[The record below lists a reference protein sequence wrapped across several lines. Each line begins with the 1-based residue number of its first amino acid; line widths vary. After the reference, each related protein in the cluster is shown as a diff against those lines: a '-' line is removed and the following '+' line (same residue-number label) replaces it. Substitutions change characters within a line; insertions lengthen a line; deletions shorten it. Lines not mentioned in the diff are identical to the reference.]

1 MTMRNL
7 RRWGALALAMTMIWG
22 AGACGSPDGQASQ
35 TPSRSPSVRESTST
49 DASVTPGT
57 EQYRGFT
64 LDNVLHSPTEGD
76 IHFNMKLP
84 DNADGGAPMTL
95 FLTLPGYQGLYRFG
109 VGENLR
115 TEDFAFTAPDYA
127 DNMMIVAPQLEDWQ
141 DTSARKTIA
150 LTEYLLAHYNI
161 DRSRVYAEGYSGG
174 GETMS
179 RALGMRPDLFTA
191 YLQCASQFDG
201 DLESVAKSRTPV
213 RLVIGAHDE
222 YYGAD
227 PSRQAYERLR
237 ELYRGQ
243 GMSDAEI
250 DKVLLLDVRPDSYF
264 EQRGASNQHGEG
276 ARLFARDP
284 QIMGW
289 LFEQR

>member
-1 MTMRNL
+1 
-7 RRWGALALAMTMIWG
+7 
-22 AGACGSPDGQASQ
+22 
-35 TPSRSPSVRESTST
+35 
-49 DASVTPGT
+49 
-57 EQYRGFT
+57 
-64 LDNVLHSPTEGD
+64 
-76 IHFNMKLP
+76 
-84 DNADGGAPMTL
+84 
-95 FLTLPGYQGLYRFG
+95 
-109 VGENLR
+109 
-115 TEDFAFTAPDYA
+115 
-127 DNMMIVAPQLEDWQ
+127 
-141 DTSARKTIA
+141 
-150 LTEYLLAHYNI
+150 
-161 DRSRVYAEGYSGG
+161 
-174 GETMS
+174 MS

-250 DKVLLLDVRPDSYF
+250 DKVLVLDVRPDSWF

>member
-7 RRWGALALAMTMIWG
+7 RRWGALALAIAMIWG
-22 AGACGSPDGQASQ
+22 AGACGSSGGQAAQ
-35 TPSRSPSVRESTST
+35 APSRSPSARESAST
-49 DASVTPGT
+49 DAAVTPGT

-84 DNADGGAPMTL
+84 DNADAPMAL

-150 LTEYLLAHYNI
+150 LTEYLLDHYNI

-191 YLQCASQFDG
+191 YLQCSSQFDG

-237 ELYRGQ
+237 DLYREQ
-243 GMSDAEI
+243 GMGEAEI
-250 DKVLLLDVRPDSYF
+250 DRMLVLDVRPDSYF
-264 EQRGASNQHGEG
+264 EQMGAANQHGEG
-276 ARLFARDP
+276 ARLFSHDSR
-284 QIMGW
+284 IMGW
-289 LFEQR
+289 LFDR

>member
-7 RRWGALALAMTMIWG
+7 RRWGALALAIAMIWG
-22 AGACGSPDGQASQ
+22 AGACGSSGGQAAQ
-35 TPSRSPSVRESTST
+35 APSRSPSARESTST

-84 DNADGGAPMTL
+84 GNADGGAPMAL

-141 DTSARKTIA
+141 DTSARKTVA

-237 ELYRGQ
+237 DIYRGQ

-250 DKVLLLDVRPDSYF
+250 DGVLVLDVRPDSWF

>member
-7 RRWGALALAMTMIWG
+7 RRWGALALVIAMIWG
-22 AGACGSPDGQASQ
+22 AGACGSSGGQAAQ
-35 TPSRSPSVRESTST
+35 APSRSPSARESAST
-49 DASVTPGT
+49 DAAVTLGT

-84 DNADGGAPMTL
+84 DNADAPMAL

-150 LTEYLLAHYNI
+150 LTEYLLDHYNI

-191 YLQCASQFDG
+191 YLQCSSQFDG

-227 PSRQAYERLR
+227 PSRQTYERLR
-237 ELYRGQ
+237 DLYRGQ
-243 GMSDAEI
+243 GMGDAEI
-250 DKVLLLDVRPDSYF
+250 DRVLVLDVRPDSYF
-264 EQRGASNQHGEG
+264 EQMGAANQHGEG
-276 ARLFARDP
+276 ARLFSHDS

-289 LFEQR
+289 LFDR